1 MIEVTEE
8 MLAAFL
14 AAWDHENRVI
24 NDSAGEY
31 VEVGAR
37 DRAGLAA
44 VLAIVE
50 RDLLAPRAEH
60 LRRMYATG
68 TTQIGGKNVTLIA
81 CSACSNADLRAEGL
95 SLAAV
100 IRAAEHHIAET
111 ECFDRRHAG
120 MGLPCEVCPGPCEID
135 GEVAS

>member
-1 MIEVTEE
+1 MIEPTDE

-24 NDSAGEY
+24 SESAGEY

-50 RDLLAPRAEH
+50 RDLDLIAPRPVPSCGV
-60 LRRMYATG
+60 RG
-68 TTQIGGKNVTLIA
+68 P
-81 CSACSNADLRAEGL
+81 DGL
-95 SLAAV
+95 
-100 IRAAEHHIAET
+100 T
-111 ECFDRRHAG
+111 
-120 MGLPCEVCPGPCEID
+120 CERQPHPHGELHGWVRPGEL
-135 GEVAS
+135 VQW